1 MTRKIHLDIGGMSCI
16 NCQNKIAKTLRSK
29 NGVLKAKVDYVK
41 GTADVEYNDEKTTEK
56 KIKEAIEKLEYK
68 VLSSKEKSSNEIV
81 KSVGL
86 LLIIVG
92 LFYLLQISGL
102 LNMMV
107 PDRLAETGM
116 GYGMLFVVGLITS
129 VHCVAMCGGI
139 GLSQSLT
146 QKGTQTF
153 LRPLAYNLGRVC
165 SYTLIGIVLGT
176 VGSVIGGSAG
186 VGAAPLLQG
195 MIKIVAGVLMVI
207 MGINM
212 LGIFPWLR
220 RFTIHPPVAV
230 ARFIGEKSACASG
243 PFIVGLLNGLMPC
256 GPLQAMWIVALA
268 AGNPLTGAL
277 SMLVF
282 SLGTVPL
289 MMGLGSF
296 VSYLGRRFT
305 DKVMKAGAVI
315 VAVMGLAMLVQGLNL
330 SGFAPN
336 MKKGSS
342 AVESSSYG
350 EDKLVYTK
358 DAENADGGAIEG
370 VQVIDGVQYVN
381 SKLELGSYPNIT
393 VQAGMPVKWTID
405 APQSNINGCNSVMMI
420 QDYDIVHQFE
430 TGENVI
436 EFTPD
441 KTGTI
446 QYSCWMG
453 MIYGSIDVVDST
465 ENDILISVKNITK
478 KSRIKI

>member
-1 MTRKIHLDIGGMSCI
+1 MSCI
-16 NCQNKIAKTLRSK
+16 NCRNKIEKTLRSK

-68 VLSSKEKSSNEIV
+68 VFSSKEKSSNEIV

-107 PDRLAETGM
+107 PDRLAEAGM

-139 GLSQSLT
+139 GLSQSLS

-165 SYTLIGIVLGT
+165 SYTVIGLVLGT
-176 VGSVIGGSAG
+176 VGSVIGGSSG
-186 VGAAPLLQG
+186 LGAAPLLQG

-230 ARFIGEKSACASG
+230 ARFIGEKSADASG
-243 PFIVGLLNGLMPC
+243 PFFVGLLNGLMPC
-256 GPLQAMWIVALA
+256 CPLDTRM
-268 AGNPLTGAL
+268 
-277 SMLVF
+277 
-282 SLGTVPL
+282 
-289 MMGLGSF
+289 
-296 VSYLGRRFT
+296 
-305 DKVMKAGAVI
+305 
-315 VAVMGLAMLVQGLNL
+315 
-330 SGFAPN
+330 
-336 MKKGSS
+336 
-342 AVESSSYG
+342 
-350 EDKLVYTK
+350 
-358 DAENADGGAIEG
+358 
-370 VQVIDGVQYVN
+370 
-381 SKLELGSYPNIT
+381 
-393 VQAGMPVKWTID
+393 
-405 APQSNINGCNSVMMI
+405 
-420 QDYDIVHQFE
+420 
-430 TGENVI
+430 
-436 EFTPD
+436 
-441 KTGTI
+441 
-446 QYSCWMG
+446 
-453 MIYGSIDVVDST
+453 T
-465 ENDILISVKNITK
+465 EEPSP
-478 KSRIKI
+478 